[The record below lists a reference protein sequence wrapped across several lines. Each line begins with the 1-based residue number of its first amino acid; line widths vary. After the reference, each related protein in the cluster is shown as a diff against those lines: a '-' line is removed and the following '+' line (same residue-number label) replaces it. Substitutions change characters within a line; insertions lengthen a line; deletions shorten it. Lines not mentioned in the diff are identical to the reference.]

1 MAFYDKFEELCKAKG
16 VTPTR
21 AARENGLTQSVISM
35 WKTRGSTPKAA
46 TVQKLADYFGV
57 SVGELLGLEY
67 MGGGFW
73 GKEAG
78 PEMYEKLAPNFE
90 KFHGK
95 DALVSVGEE
104 QFPTDGEMLKMNCN
118 AVFAYMEKMTR
129 AGQTM
134 AVKTVKALS
143 EMPEYQKKDAPE
155 QK

>member
-57 SVGELLGLEY
+57 TVNQLLGLD
-67 MGGGFW
+67 
-73 GKEAG
+73 AVI
-78 PEMYEKLAPNFE
+78 EKAR
-90 KFHGK
+90 KIDRSVAQASA
-95 DALVSVGEE
+95 DALISMANKGIKDIHEFQRARLSIAFE
-104 QFPTDGEMLKMNCN
+104 QLN
-118 AVFAYMEKMTR
+118 ATGR
-129 AGQTM
+129 R
-134 AVKTVKALS
+134 KAIENVEDLAKI
-143 EMPEYQKKDAPE
+143 PEYQKKDEPT